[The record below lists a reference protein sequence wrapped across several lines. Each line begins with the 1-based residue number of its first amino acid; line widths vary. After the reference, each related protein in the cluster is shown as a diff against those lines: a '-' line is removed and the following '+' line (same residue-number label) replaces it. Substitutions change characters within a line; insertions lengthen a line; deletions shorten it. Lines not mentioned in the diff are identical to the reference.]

1 MLIVVASVADPA
13 HMRLAL
19 AVIVVGILGAAFVF
33 HERRSVLEHELGSVA
48 TQLADRRVHVRCQGL
63 TGDLLDVTAEAGT
76 VWFDA
81 NGKPVDVTNLKRPV
95 CNALRR
101 FPHDV
106 RSRAYA
112 CVMAQAD
119 CPRAIFEDVMAV
131 HTLAHESWHL
141 RGNTSESLT
150 ECHALQTTAFAA
162 TLLGADAQA
171 AQATASYAL
180 VRLYPNMPDEY
191 RTFACANGG
200 PMDLRPT
207 DPHWP

>member
-1 MLIVVASVADPA
+1 
-13 HMRLAL
+13 MRLAL

-48 TQLADRRVHVRCQGL
+48 TRLAGRQVHVHCQGL
-63 TGDLLDVTAEAGT
+63 AGDLLDVTAEAGT
-76 VWFDA
+76 VQFDE
-81 NGKPVDVTNLKRPV
+81 NGTPSDVTNLKRPI

-101 FPHDV
+101 FPHAV
-106 RSRAYA
+106 KSRAYA
-112 CVMAQAD
+112 CVLAQAD
-119 CPRAIFEDVMAV
+119 CPPAIFEDVLAL

-162 TLLGADAQA
+162 TLLGADPQA
-171 AQATASYAL
+171 AQATATYAL
-180 VRLYPNMPDEY
+180 LRLYPNLPDEY
-191 RTFACANGG
+191 RTFSCTNGG